1 MPLDQLITIG
11 VSLLSSVSLL
21 VIISLGLAL
30 AFGMM
35 RVINMAHGEFL
46 MLGAYGT
53 ITGVHAGLPL
63 PLAILVASIAV
74 AGFGMIVERL
84 VLRFLYGRIWATM
97 LATWGLS
104 LLIVGVVQL
113 VFGNTSNGI
122 PTPLGTVR
130 LGDYSF
136 SQYSLV
142 LIGAAIAMVVVTYL
156 VFSRTPYGTMARAA
170 AALPEMASAVGV
182 NVSRTNMI
190 SFGVASALAGIGGG
204 LLAPLS
210 GVSPSFGQGYVGRAF
225 LTVVVGG
232 PSPLLGTTTASGLLG
247 GIYSGVS
254 NAVTPVAGTL
264 ALLFVSMVV
273 LRFLP
278 TGLSGLWRKARS

>member
-1 MPLDQLITIG
+1 MPLDQFITIG
-11 VSLLSSVSLL
+11 VSLLGSVSLL

-53 ITGVHAGLPL
+53 ITGVHAGLPV
-63 PLAILVASIAV
+63 PVAILVSALAV
-74 AGFGMIVERL
+74 AAFGMIVERL
-84 VLRFLYGRIWATM
+84 VLRYLYGRIWATM

-104 LLIVGVVQL
+104 LLIVGVVQF

-130 LGDYSF
+130 IGDYSF

-142 LIGAAIAMVVVTYL
+142 LIGSSLALVAATYL
-156 VFSRTPYGTMARAA
+156 VFSRTAYGAQARAA
-170 AALPEMASAVGV
+170 AALPDMAAAVGV

-232 PSPLLGTTTASGLLG
+232 ASPLLGTITSSALLG

-254 NAVTPVAGTL
+254 NAVSSVAGTL
-264 ALLFVSMVV
+264 ALLFVSMIV

-278 TGLSGLWRKARS
+278 TGLSGLWRKVRS